1 MDFLLDELSSPLRT
15 TILDVGYGTGHHS
28 IELARRSYAVTGLD
42 LSRGMLAKAEE
53 EALAAGV
60 RVEWVFSDPT
70 RFSLPR
76 MMLPSASVKGLSGS
90 LTRQMI
96 RLTSDYYV
104 MSLLA

>member
-15 TILDVGYGTGHHS
+15 AILDVGCGTGHHS

-60 RVEWVFSDPT
+60 RVEWVFQIPLGFHSPE
-70 RFSLPR
+70 
-76 MMLPSASVKGLSGS
+76 
-90 LTRQMI
+90 
-96 RLTSDYYV
+96 
-104 MSLLA
+104 

>member
-1 MDFLLDELSSPLRT
+1 VDFLLDELSSPLGT

-60 RVEWVFSDPT
+60 CVEWFFQIPLGFHSPE
-70 RFSLPR
+70 
-76 MMLPSASVKGLSGS
+76 
-90 LTRQMI
+90 
-96 RLTSDYYV
+96 
-104 MSLLA
+104 